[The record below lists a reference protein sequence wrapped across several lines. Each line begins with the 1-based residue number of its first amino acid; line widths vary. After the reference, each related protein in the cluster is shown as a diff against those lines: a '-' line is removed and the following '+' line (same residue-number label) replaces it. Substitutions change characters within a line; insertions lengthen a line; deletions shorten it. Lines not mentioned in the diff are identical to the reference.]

1 MIALLI
7 RLRSD
12 ESGTSAIEL
21 AIATSLILVP
31 LLLGSTEIGWTVWT
45 RSKLDN
51 SVRAGVDYVM
61 IHGGSNATNIQNA
74 ARSATSLGTAITISP
89 TTQSGSYSYC
99 GCASSAGVGAAT
111 CGSTCGDGSRAGT
124 YAGLTASMLHAPL
137 IHGCGRF
144 VPMSIC
150 PASGAAITWSST
162 AVARIQ

>member
-1 MIALLI
+1 MMDLLI
-7 RLRSD
+7 RLWSD
-12 ESGTSAIEL
+12 ENGTSAIEL
-21 AIATSLILVP
+21 ALATALILVP

-51 SVRAGVDYVM
+51 SVRAGIDYVI

-74 ARSATSLGTAITISP
+74 ARSATSLGTAITVSP
-89 TTQSGSYSYC
+89 TMTIGYSYC
-99 GCASSAGVGAAT
+99 GCASSAGVSAAT

-124 YAGLTASMLHAPL
+124 YGGLTASMSHAPL

-144 VPMSIC
+144 VPVSIC
-150 PASGAAITWSST
+150 PASGTPITWSST

>member
-1 MIALLI
+1 MIDLLI
-7 RLRSD
+7 RLWFD
-12 ESGTSAIEL
+12 ENGTSAIEL
-21 AIATSLILVP
+21 ALATALILVP

-51 SVRAGVDYVM
+51 SVRAGIDYVI

-74 ARSATSLGTAITISP
+74 ARSATSLGTAVTISP
-89 TTQSGSYSYC
+89 TNGTYSYC
-99 GCASSAGVGAAT
+99 GCASSTGVSTAT

-124 YAGLTASMLHAPL
+124 YAGLTASMFHAPL

-144 VPMSIC
+144 VPVSIC
-150 PASGAAITWSST
+150 PASAEPIFWSST